1 MTIDLLERL
10 RYPGT
15 GGACCMAG
23 PPPWPRPSAVARPG
37 RLFAADKPT
46 VANSIRSLTNPYHA
60 SWNKG
65 GAAFAASVGSD
76 YVTLVT
82 EGNSEKSKT

>member
-10 RYPGT
+10 RDPGT

-23 PPPWPRPSAVARPG
+23 PPPWPHLPLPG
-37 RLFAADKPT
+37 RVRLFAADKPT

-65 GAAFAASVGSD
+65 GAAFAASVGP
-76 YVTLVT
+76 TT
-82 EGNSEKSKT
+82 